1 MGVELKGGG
10 SSGSGTDL
18 PFIILLLATI
28 SAVFSTILSIWT
40 VILQLKNYR
49 KINLQRFVV
58 RILVMVPIY
67 SIASLVSLYSLD
79 FAFYF
84 DAVRDI
90 YEAFVI

>member
-1 MGVELKGGG
+1 MVGVELKGG

-18 PFIILLLATI
+18 PFIVLLLATI

-67 SIASLVSLYSLD
+67 SVASLVSLYSLD
-79 FAFYF
+79 YAFYF
-84 DAVRDI
+84 DLVRDL